1 MVTMDV
7 NSSQQPKAWHYRSHG
22 PRRAWNA
29 GFRFRAARTAQDI
42 PENFAV
48 AVFAVDDLEDLPE
61 GLRQREIP
69 CFPGIPRKATHLPTK
84 TRFLRCERARLLPGF
99 ADCLG
104 GDTTGTDANSPVPYR
119 LPTQA

>member
-69 CFPGIPRKATHLPTK
+69 CFPGIPRKATHLPPK
-84 TRFLRCERARLLPGF
+84 LDFC
-99 ADCLG
+99 
-104 GDTTGTDANSPVPYR
+104 DANAPGYSPGLRIV
-119 LPTQA
+119 